1 MTSTPLRHLAVTL
14 GVAALLAAQVTA
26 AFAQPAG
33 PSSAQQSRR
42 DTEAIHAL
50 GVSGV
55 RARVIEPDG
64 RRTGATSGTADLR
77 TGRPVSS
84 DGYFRMA
91 GTSKTLVATV
101 ILKLEAEG
109 SLSLDDAIDHWLPG
123 ALEGTGNDGS
133 RITIRQLLQHTGSE
147 GRGNP
152 WTDPRKI
159 TYGVASRPETDGR
172 RRVPCSSQ
180 LSSAPFSAVPAWLAS
195 PDRERSK
202 QPVSRRNP

>member
-1 MTSTPLRHLAVTL
+1 MTL
-14 GVAALLAAQVTA
+14 GVAALLAAQMTA

-55 RARVIEPDG
+55 RAARVIAPDG

-77 TGRPVSS
+77 TGHPVSS
-84 DGYFRMA
+84 DGSFCMA
-91 GTSKTLVATV
+91 GTSKTLVANV
-101 ILKLEAEG
+101 VLQLEAEG

-133 RITIRQLLQHTGSE
+133 RITIRQLLQHTSGSE

-152 WTDPRKI
+152 WTDARKI